1 MKKITFL
8 LLFLYFANCTAQQH
22 REPDTLA
29 KYSDKEL
36 LQKASDATHY
46 YKDKE
51 RQIYYNHLFDRTITE
66 ALRSEAYYTIAF
78 DYYNFT
84 DATIDYCISML
95 QKSLEL
101 EIKNKNY
108 YNQIVCYDGL
118 GLFYGA
124 KNDTKKVLEVLQKM
138 KAIIDSKTTS
148 RYEYLKIE
156 SSPYR
161 IYSQIGD
168 FERARAGYHQS
179 NKDIRE
185 YLKESEM
192 LPASE
197 VEGLTYDMK
206 TNYKRLI
213 TTFNMQKELDSAA
226 FYIKKVKDL
235 EAKGFTHSAGIWH
248 EEATYLILKGK
259 YDEVIA
265 KIEGSK
271 DLYNMN
277 SKGEQCKALHCLALC
292 YQYKKDYAKVLALC
306 EKGLQIKARPF
317 SFLNYELEFLKMAAS
332 SSQQLGNIEKANGY
346 GVKYLD
352 ILQSIDYQ
360 RKAKFIGELY
370 NQDVIAPLGEKLQ
383 AEKRFSS
390 YYLLGA
396 ISLLLLFSCFLAWL
410 IGKSRKDREKFLGII
425 ADLEQKEIEALE
437 EEEEAS
443 APDPISPLEEIP
455 LFEEPKNLSPLA
467 KTLNE
472 NRAAKILKQLDA
484 FEKKQL
490 FLSPNI
496 TSGSLAADFN
506 TNVVYLSAVLKKYK
520 NSNFNDYIN
529 LLRIDYII
537 SKLKSNPEYS
547 SYKIAYLAAECGFS
561 SHAAFIRVFTKL
573 KGIPP
578 SKFISLLSK
587 YN

>member
-1 MKKITFL
+1 MKKITY
-8 LLFLYFANCTAQQH
+8 LLFLYFINCTAQKH
-22 REPDTLA
+22 RELDTLA

-51 RQIYYNHLFDRTITE
+51 RHIYYNHLFDRKISD

-84 DATIDYCISML
+84 DTNIDYCISML
-95 QKSLEL
+95 QKSLEI

-108 YNQIVCYDGL
+108 YNQILCYDAL

-138 KAIIDSKTTS
+138 KAIIDSKITS

-168 FERARAGYHQS
+168 FERARIGYHKS
-179 NKDIRE
+179 NKNIRD
-185 YLKESEM
+185 YLKESNK

-197 VEGLTYDMK
+197 IEGLTYDMK
-206 TNYKRLI
+206 TNYIRLI
-213 TTFNMQKELDSAA
+213 ITFNLQKELDSSA

-235 EAKGFTHSAGIWH
+235 EAKGFIYSAGIWH

-271 DLYNMN
+271 DLYSMN

-292 YQYKKDYAKVLALC
+292 YQNKKDYAKVLALC

-317 SFLNYELEFLKMAAS
+317 SFLNYELEFLKMATS
-332 SSQQLGNIEKANGY
+332 SSQKLGNIEKANSY
-346 GVKYLD
+346 AVKYLD

-360 RKAKFIGELY
+360 KKAKFIGELY

-383 AEKRFSS
+383 AEKRFST
-390 YYLLGA
+390 YYLIGA
-396 ISLLLLFSCFLAWL
+396 ISLLLFSCYLGWHIA
-410 IGKSRKDREKFLGII
+410 KSRKDKEKFLGII
-425 ADLEQKEIEALE
+425 AHLEQREIEALE
-437 EEEEAS
+437 EEEEIS
-443 APDPISPLEEIP
+443 AVDPISALEEIP
-455 LFEEPKNLSPLA
+455 ILEKTKNPSLLA
-467 KTLNE
+467 KTLNAD
-472 NRAAKILKQLDA
+472 RAAKILKQLDT
-484 FEKKQL
+484 FEKKQQ

-520 NSNFNDYIN
+520 NSNFNGYIN
-529 LLRIDYII
+529 ELRIDYII

-547 SYKIAYLAAECGFS
+547 TYKISYLAEECGFS
-561 SHAAFIRVFTKL
+561 SHSTFIRVFTKL
-573 KGIPP
+573 KGIQP